1 MNMYYD
7 EYYSKTY
14 VFCQEKIAGRG
25 NDGCGYEERFLVSLL
40 RFIQEIRPTAFK
52 QQPAK

>member
-14 VFCQEKIAGRG
+14 VFCQEKIAGQG
-25 NDGCGYEERFLVSLL
+25 DEGCL
-40 RFIQEIRPTAFK
+40 K
-52 QQPAK
+52 